1 MYIAPH
7 VLNVKIK
14 NNSNEIVRGVELAY
28 LNDIGRKARVSKV
41 KSGEYTNIIIVTKGI
56 EAKNK
61 LILKLRSGKTF
72 EINEE
77 VMENPIDYILQID
90 IKKFDGNS
98 IEFETKYIKYED
110 AIA

>member
-14 NNSNEIVRGVELAY
+14 NDSNGIVRGVELAY
-28 LNDIGRKARVSKV
+28 LNDIGRKARISKV
-41 KSGEYTNIIIVTKGI
+41 KSGDYTNIIIVTKGI
-56 EAKNK
+56 EEKNK

-77 VMENPIDYILQID
+77 VIENPIDYVLQID
-90 IKKFDGNS
+90 IKKFDEES
-98 IEFETKYIKYED
+98 MEFETKYIKYED